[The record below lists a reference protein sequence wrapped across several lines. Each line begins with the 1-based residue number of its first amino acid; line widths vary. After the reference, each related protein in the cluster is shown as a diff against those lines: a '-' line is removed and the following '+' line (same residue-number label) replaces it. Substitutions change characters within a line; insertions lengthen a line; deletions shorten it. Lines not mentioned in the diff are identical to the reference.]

1 MATNEELKKLITDM
15 QAKMVTN
22 EKVEELIQKLNERDE
37 RINELEGRIQ
47 FLENH
52 NKLLER
58 RIDDQESYGRRLNLR
73 IVGIPPPADGRKET
87 AEEVTNL
94 VKEAIT
100 ALDVPNINLDQVIDR
115 AHRVG
120 KKYTKNDTGVAF
132 HPIIVRFTS
141 WRSRTAVYRKRGRQ
155 GTTRFYTDLTKRR
168 LLLKKLADERTKDN
182 NKVKW
187 AFADINNN
195 VGLSLESGKLVFFNS
210 EEELDKILDSL

>member
-1 MATNEELKKLITDM
+1 MATNEELKNLITDM

-22 EKVEELIQKLNERDE
+22 EKVEELIQKLHERDE
-37 RINELEGRIQ
+37 KINELEGRIQ
-47 FLENH
+47 FLENQ

-100 ALDVPNINLDQVIDR
+100 ALDVPNVNVDQVIDR

-120 KKYTKNDTGVAF
+120 KKYTKNDTGVTI

-155 GTTRFYTDLTKRR
+155 GATRFYTDLTKRR
-168 LLLKKLADERTKDN
+168 LLLKKLADEKTKDN

-187 AFADINNN
+187 AFGDINNN
-195 VGLSLESGKLVFFNS
+195 IGLSLESGKLVFFNS
-210 EEELDKILDSL
+210 EEELDNILGSL